1 VLTRLV
7 LILALLFQPLA
18 GAAAMP
24 CAAPARTALECGC
37 CALGGEC
44 GGEMICDCSPSPEQQ
59 PQTPPQSRTDQ
70 TSIPALLPSG
80 LIAILPAA
88 TQVRTPA
95 PRTTAHTHA
104 GPSIQA
110 LLCTWRT

>member
-24 CAAPARTALECGC
+24 CAALATTTPECGC
-37 CALGGEC
+37 CVLGGQC
-44 GGEMICDCSPSPEQQ
+44 GPEMICDCSPSPEQQ
-59 PQTPPQSRTDQ
+59 PQTPPQFRTDQ
-70 TSIPALLPSG
+70 TSTPALLPSG
-80 LIAILPAA
+80 LIAILPPAP
-88 TQVRTPA
+88 QVRTPA

-104 GPSIQA
+104 GPSVQA